1 MNEMWQHSDKI
12 SQKAS
17 YYLNRTKLIQGNIAN
32 ADTPNYK
39 PKELRFEQ
47 LLTEQTTLKK
57 EHPRHIGLSTE
68 SKVRLSVTELENV
81 SGNDRNRVNV
91 EEELAKLA
99 ESSIMY
105 KSMVETM
112 KKEFS
117 KLKLVI
123 NGG

>member
-1 MNEMWQHSDKI
+1 MNEMWQSSDKI
-12 SQKAS
+12 SEMAS
-17 YYLNRTKLIQGNIAN
+17 YYLNRTKVIQGNIAN
-32 ADTPNYK
+32 ADTPHYK
-39 PKELRFEQ
+39 PKELGFEKI
-47 LLTEQTTLKK
+47 LAEQTTLKK
-57 EHPRHIGLSTE
+57 EHPKHIDPSPKSET
-68 SKVRLSVTELENV
+68 RLSVTELENV
-81 SGNDRNRVNV
+81 SGNDKNRVNV

-123 NGG
+123 SGR